1 MPIPAAI
8 WPSTKT
14 WLGIAREATTG
25 TPLTPT
31 NTIPLDKGS
40 YSPEDT
46 PKFLPD
52 EAIRGSLASLYN
64 DIIGVTDATF
74 SFGGPAF
81 LDVGGFW
88 LDNAFGDLSSTSG
101 GTLAT
106 AQPLSAGI
114 AVGATAFSVA
124 TSLGSVVTGSVI
136 QITDGPAS
144 EIVIATVGSTGTSIL
159 FAGNPT
165 RFAHTTAATAS
176 LQTAATTYTHKF
188 ALINTGTGQPPTH
201 TITDATGITAS
212 VGARA
217 YPSACVSSVDFSGN
231 AEQLLMQ
238 KVSGNSWL
246 SAPAGT
252 TPVNTTAFTIPVPN
266 WRSTVTVGGTQIYNI
281 GEWSAQFKRVL
292 QIYWTAQGAQNP
304 FIIARGGLSAT
315 YDLNFTVAI
324 DESPL
329 TAMLSTG
336 PQAVQIAVTNGL
348 SGANLLSLTINSTKA
363 QAVKSKIDRNAV
375 LVGYQNQL
383 EGIANATDV
392 GGTAGLGPAT
402 ITLVNAI
409 ATY

>member
-14 WLGIAREATTG
+14 WLGIAREAVTG

-40 YSPEDT
+40 FSPEDT

-88 LDNAFGDLSSTSG
+88 IDNAFGDLSSTSG

-106 AQPLSAGI
+106 AQPLSAPI
-114 AVGATAFSVA
+114 AVGAVAFSVGI
-124 TSLGSVVTGSVI
+124 SLGSVVTGSVI
-136 QITDGPAS
+136 QISDGPAS
-144 EIVIATVGSTGTSIL
+144 EIVIATAGSTGTSIL
-159 FAGNPT
+159 FANNPT
-165 RFAHTTAATAS
+165 RFAHTVAATAS
-176 LQTAATTYTHKF
+176 LQTAAVNYTHKF

-201 TITDATGITAS
+201 TITDFTGITTS

-231 AEQLLMQ
+231 AEQLLME

-246 SAPAGT
+246 SAPASI

-266 WRSTVTVGGTQIYNI
+266 WRSTVTVGGTQIFNI

-315 YDLNFTVAI
+315 YDLNYAVAI

-329 TAMLSTG
+329 NAMLTTG
-336 PQAVQIAVTNGL
+336 PQALQIAVTNGL
-348 SGANLLSLTINSTKA
+348 AGANLLSLTINSTKA

-375 LVGYQNQL
+375 LVGYQDQF

-402 ITLVNAI
+402 ITLVNAVP
-409 ATY
+409 TY